1 VLYSRKI
8 MVHHLAIHSQRHL
21 YTSTKCPISHQPQHP
36 CIKPLPNTTNSLP
49 TNPKHLKDTSSKV
62 TKDAAEA
69 GGEEEDAAEE
79 GAVVI
84 IKVDSKVSK
93 DKEVSK
99 AIQEDKDKDIN
110 SRTHKAFM
118 GTKKLTLLIP
128 IQPNSSITGI
138 TAGPMDMMCPMDT
151 PAQPAPIQHL
161 DTCGMPLVR
170 IHAMAAGRG
179 STKQPGLDGEGRKR
193 FH

>member
-8 MVHHLAIHSQRHL
+8 MLLRPAIHNQHHQYTTNKCHTTHPLRHL
-21 YTSTKCPISHQPQHP
+21 FTQR
-36 CIKPLPNTTNSLP
+36 LPNTTNSPP